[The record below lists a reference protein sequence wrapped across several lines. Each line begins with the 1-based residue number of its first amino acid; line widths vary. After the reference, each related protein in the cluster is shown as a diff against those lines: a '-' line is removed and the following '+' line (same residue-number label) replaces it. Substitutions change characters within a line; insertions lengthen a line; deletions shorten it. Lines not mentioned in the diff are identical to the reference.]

1 MQAAKPTGSDWELR
15 LVKMLRLLGLCCGV
29 ATIICSIFS
38 FILFG
43 WINPRTLIANVYLMI
58 FGTAMIVAEL
68 RLVLLL
74 KYCYF
79 LQHYAGLGLFYI
91 FVGGLILN
99 EHWWMV
105 LVAVVLIAVGLVYLI
120 LGCMCRRMNPK
131 PILLPGQQATG
142 GGLSGQYASDDPQYE
157 PSSTG
162 GGGGAYGY
170 SSNTP
175 SWVAGTSGQNI
186 NAYGGMVQPTYTAPA
201 AGGGASGWGLNVGGV
216 NVSAAQAMQGVSV
229 AQSMGLTADHMVQGA
244 QAAGRAHNA
253 YSQSGFGGG
262 STQQPSAYGS

>member
-1 MQAAKPTGSDWELR
+1 MVSD
-15 LVKMLRLLGLCCGV
+15 
-29 ATIICSIFS
+29 
-38 FILFG
+38 
-43 WINPRTLIANVYLMI
+43 PRTLIANVYLLI

-68 RLVLLL
+68 RLVFLL

-105 LVAVVLIAVGLVYLI
+105 LVAVVLIAVGLVYLL

-131 PILLPGQQATG
+131 PIQMPGAQSTQRG
-142 GGLSGQYASDDPQYE
+142 GGLSGQYASDDPQFE
-157 PSSTG
+157 SSVA

-170 SSNTP
+170 TNNTP
-175 SWVAGTSGQNI
+175 SWTAGTSGQNI
-186 NAYGGMVQPTYTAPA
+186 NAYGGFVQPTYTAPA
-201 AGGGASGWGLNVGGV
+201 AGGGAGGWGLNVAGV
-216 NVSAAQAMQGVSV
+216 NVSAAQAMQGVQT
-229 AQSMGLTADHMVQGA
+229 AQAMGLTADHLAQGA

-253 YSQSGFGGG
+253 YSQSFGGSQG
-262 STQQPSAYGS
+262 AYGS

>member
-1 MQAAKPTGSDWELR
+1 MTSD
-15 LVKMLRLLGLCCGV
+15 
-29 ATIICSIFS
+29 
-38 FILFG
+38 
-43 WINPRTLIANVYLMI
+43 PRTLIANVYLLI
-58 FGTAMIVAEL
+58 FGLGMIIAEL
-68 RLVLLL
+68 RLVFLL

-131 PILLPGQQATG
+131 PIQMPGSTQQTG
-142 GGLSGQYASDDPQYE
+142 NGLAGGQYTSDDPRFE
-157 PSSTG
+157 SSVA

-170 SSNTP
+170 TQNTP
-175 SWVAGTSGQNI
+175 SWSAGTSGQNI
-186 NAYGGMVQPTYTAPA
+186 NAYGGFVQPTYNAPA

-216 NVSAAQAMQGVSV
+216 NVSGAQAMQGVQT
-229 AQSMGLTADHMVQGA
+229 AQAMGLTADHLMQGA

-253 YSQSGFGGG
+253 YSQSSFGGN
-262 STQQPSAYGS
+262 QSAYGS

>member
-1 MQAAKPTGSDWELR
+1 
-15 LVKMLRLLGLCCGV
+15 MLFARFVLLAVLP
-29 ATIICSIFS
+29 
-38 FILFG
+38 LLD
-43 WINPRTLIANVYLMI
+43 PRTLIANVYLII
-58 FGTAMIVAEL
+58 FGIAMIVAEL
-68 RLVLLL
+68 RLVFLL

-105 LVAVVLIAVGLVYLI
+105 LVAVVLIAVGLVYLL

-131 PILLPGQQATG
+131 PIQMPSFSSQSSQQRG
-142 GGLSGQYASDDPQYE
+142 GGLAGQQYASDDPQFE
-157 PSSTG
+157 QSTA

-170 SSNTP
+170 TQNTP
-175 SWVAGTSGQNI
+175 SWTAGTSGQNI
-186 NAYGGMVQPTYTAPA
+186 NAYGGFVQPTYNAPA
-201 AGGGASGWGLNVGGV
+201 AGGGAGGWGLNVGGV
-216 NVSAAQAMQGVSV
+216 NVSAAQAMQGVAT
-229 AQSMGLTADHMVQGA
+229 AQAMGLTADHLAQGA

-262 STQQPSAYGS
+262 GGQPGAYGS